1 MSQLW
6 KEWEQLEP
14 GCVAIVEG
22 MGAVR
27 ARLCHKWKEW
37 EQLEPDFDTVVE
49 GMGAVRARL
58 CRNCGMN
65 GSS

>member
-22 MGAVR
+22 MGAGRNTVVSL
-27 ARLCHKWKEW
+27 LCKEW
-37 EQLEPDFDTVVE
+37 EQLEP
-49 GMGAVRARL
+49 GL
-58 CRNCGMN
+58 CRNRGRN
-65 GSS
+65 GSREEHGCIFVV